1 MKTPQ
6 IPEAPRSIQKGT
18 PLKHLL
24 GPAAVECLAQ
34 NICLVY
40 PAFDSAS
47 FCQAALDQLEPLPL
61 MARSQHIASALHQTL
76 PKPYKAAVRV
86 LTDSFAPPPSE
97 DSIGLAGF
105 FYLPHSSFIATYGC
119 DPSYNNGADPFEASL
134 QAQYALTTRFTA
146 EFCIRPF
153 LIQQLDRT
161 LAVLNSWAAD
171 PDPRVRRLC
180 SEGTRPRL
188 PWGLRIPSLIANPQ
202 PVLPLLERLK
212 DDPSLYVRRSVAN
225 HLGDIAKDHP
235 EWVFQ
240 LCDRWLSGASNDR
253 KWLIRHALRYPAK
266 QGNAAALAIR
276 ASAK

>member
-1 MKTPQ
+1 M
-6 IPEAPRSIQKGT
+6 
-18 PLKHLL
+18 
-24 GPAAVECLAQ
+24 
-34 NICLVY
+34 
-40 PAFDSAS
+40 
-47 FCQAALDQLEPLPL
+47 
-61 MARSQHIASALHQTL
+61 
-76 PKPYKAAVRV
+76 
-86 LTDSFAPPPSE
+86 
-97 DSIGLAGF
+97 
-105 FYLPHSSFIATYGC
+105 
-119 DPSYNNGADPFEASL
+119 
-134 QAQYALTTRFTA
+134 
-146 EFCIRPF
+146 
-153 LIQQLDRT
+153 
-161 LAVLNSWAAD
+161 LNSWAAD